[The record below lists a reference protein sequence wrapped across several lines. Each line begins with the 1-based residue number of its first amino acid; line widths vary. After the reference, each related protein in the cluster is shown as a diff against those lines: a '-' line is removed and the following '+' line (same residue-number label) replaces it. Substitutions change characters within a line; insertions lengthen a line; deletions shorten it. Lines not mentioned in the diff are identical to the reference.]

1 MKYAIGCVLGFLCAC
16 MVQECHDYRNHLQ
29 VIHGCP

>member
-1 MKYAIGCVLGFLCAC
+1 MKYAIGFVLGFLCAC
-16 MVQECHDYRNHLQ
+16 VVQECHDYRNLQ